1 MIKLRVLAAV
11 LLLSCLSG
19 CGLLRPDET
28 AMKTAIGDYVLQQE
42 EYPREFVLAE
52 NFVFSNLVKVVDSDP
67 VQYKVDAEF
76 DFTYKA
82 DGDVIV
88 AALDEKR
95 RKEREKEKR
104 RTNNPF
110 EEIKGAVSGAFE
122 NLRYENRFKNVR
134 LGDQDHYSGN
144 FTLSRNADN
153 SWRVSDASYQ

>member
-1 MIKLRVLAAV
+1 MVKLRVLATV
-11 LLLSCLSG
+11 VLLSCLSG

-153 SWRVSDASYQ
+153 SWRVSDASYR

>member
-1 MIKLRVLAAV
+1 MIKLRVLVAV

>member
-1 MIKLRVLAAV
+1 MIKFRVLAAV

>member
-1 MIKLRVLAAV
+1 MVKLRVLATV
-11 LLLSCLSG
+11 LLLSCVSG

>member
-1 MIKLRVLAAV
+1 
-11 LLLSCLSG
+11 
-19 CGLLRPDET
+19 
-28 AMKTAIGDYVLQQE
+28 
-42 EYPREFVLAE
+42 
-52 NFVFSNLVKVVDSDP
+52 
-67 VQYKVDAEF
+67 
-76 DFTYKA
+76 
-82 DGDVIV
+82 VIV

>member
-1 MIKLRVLAAV
+1 MIKLRVLSTV
-11 LLLSCLSG
+11 MLLLCLPG